1 MSSNKRFLPYLL
13 ISAATALLVS
23 GCAHTS
29 PFIEEPYLAS
39 LGGPGEYV
47 VTMNTQQAAPL
58 LDSLQLGAASPGS
71 EKLLE
76 RVSRISFSAVVP
88 ELQEDGTY
96 SDIEPSLYGGIE
108 GDLPMGLLNL
118 LLTFFGGWSEGE
130 YDSISY
136 WTAEEGDVAVA
147 VPENGIILFS
157 TADIARPVDQSYRR
171 QKDPI
176 PEDIARKLEAGIIG
190 LYVEKPRN
198 LFHLF
203 EDLIPF
209 SLLQSIERIWL
220 TVDSVGD
227 TYELHGEIDTSMKSA
242 TTVISLTLKKKYL
255 ERIRKLNEKPEGWM
269 ESILVDSETEIIIN
283 RIELAPEE
291 LKNILNQVTDTMFAE

>member
-13 ISAATALLVS
+13 ICAAAALLLS
-23 GCAHTS
+23 GCVHTS
-29 PFIEEPYLAS
+29 PFIEEPYLTS
-39 LGGPGEYV
+39 LGGDGEFV
-47 VTMNTQQAAPL
+47 VTVDADRAAPL
-58 LDSLQLGAASPGS
+58 LESLHIESSLADNDSLS
-71 EKLLE
+71 E

-108 GDLPMGLLNL
+108 GDLPMGLLTL
-118 LLTFFGGWSEGE
+118 FLTFFGDWGEGE
-130 YDSISY
+130 YDSVSY
-136 WTAEEGDVAVA
+136 WTAEAGDIAVA
-147 VPENGIILFS
+147 VPENGIVLFS

-171 QKDPI
+171 EKNPI

-209 SLLQSIERIWL
+209 LLLQSIERIWL
-220 TVDSVGD
+220 IVDSVGD

-255 ERIRKLNEKPEGWM
+255 ERIRKLDEKPEGWM

-291 LKNILNQVTDTMFAE
+291 LKNILNQVTDTMFTE